1 MSIEQTTHSPPR
13 RHTFLEALLNTSKPY
28 GVGARGGR
36 PFEGSS
42 LLSRRQMLRR
52 MCAGF
57 GMVGLAGLI
66 GPQAAFAASTLP
78 APHFRPRA
86 KRVIFLFMNGG
97 PSHVDTFDPKPALK
111 EFEGHQP
118 AGELYK
124 KNKGT
129 GFMPSP
135 LRFERCGKSGIEVSE
150 TLPCIGRVIDDC
162 CVIRSMR
169 TDVPNHE
176 PALIQMHTGNVQPIR
191 PSIGS
196 WLLYGLGTENQNLPG
211 YVVLRPTAK
220 IVVGPALWS
229 NSFLP
234 AEFQATSVITADM
247 KVEKLIANIRNPKLT
262 ETEQREQLDLLARL
276 NRLHLAQRDGDAELD
291 GQIKA
296 METAFHMQREAME
309 TFDISREPESI
320 RNAYGDTPF
329 ARSCLLARRLVESGV
344 RFVTVY
350 YVASDN
356 QPWDTHTNHDER
368 HRKLCADGDRA
379 AAALIS
385 DLKGRGL
392 LDDTLVIWGG
402 EFGRTP
408 YSEVREEN
416 KEKQKP
422 GRDHHHTAFSMLLA
436 GGGVK
441 GGTVYGVT
449 DELGMNVVE
458 NPVHVH
464 DFHATILHLL
474 GLDHERLTYRY
485 AGRDFRL
492 TDVHGRVVS
501 DIIA

>member
-1 MSIEQTTHSPPR
+1 MWTESN
-13 RHTFLEALLNTSKPY
+13 FLGSTS
-28 GVGARGGR
+28 R
-36 PFEGSS
+36 
-42 LLSRRQMLRR
+42 LSRREALQR

-57 GMVGLAGLI
+57 GMLGLAGLL
-66 GPQAAFAASTLP
+66 GPQASSAASFLA

-111 EFEGHQP
+111 TFEGRQP
-118 AGELYK
+118 EGELYK
-124 KNKGT
+124 KSKGS

-135 LRFERCGKSGIEVSE
+135 LAFNRSGQSGLAVSE
-150 TLPCIGRVIDDC
+150 TLPHLASVIDDC

-176 PALIQMHTGNVQPIR
+176 PALLQMHTGNLQPIR
-191 PSIGS
+191 PSMGS

-211 YVVLRPTAK
+211 YVVLRPTTK

-247 KVEKLIANIRNPKLT
+247 KVDKLLANIRNAKIS
-262 ETEQREQLDLLARL
+262 ETEQREQLDLLGKL
-276 NRLHLAQRDGDAELD
+276 NRLHLNERARDAALEGEV
-291 GQIKA
+291 KA

-309 TFDISREPESI
+309 TFDISREPEHV
-320 RNAYGDTPF
+320 RAAYGESPF

-350 YVASDN
+350 YVNKNN
-356 QPWDTHTNHDER
+356 QPWDTHSDHDKG
-368 HRKLCADGDRA
+368 HRELCADADRPT
-379 AAALIS
+379 AALIR
-385 DLKGRGL
+385 DLKSRGL
-392 LDDTLVIWGG
+392 LEDTLVIWGG

-408 YSEVREEN
+408 YAEN
-416 KEKQKP
+416 RKEQKSAKAQP
-422 GRDHHHTAFSMLLA
+422 AGRDHHHTAFSMLLA
-436 GGGVK
+436 GGGVR
-441 GGTVYGVT
+441 GGMSYGAS
-449 DELGMNVVE
+449 DELGMSVAE

-464 DFHATILHLL
+464 DLHATILHLL
-474 GLDHERLTYRY
+474 GLDHEQLTYRY

-492 TDVHGRVVS
+492 TDVHGRVVKE
-501 DIIA
+501 ILA